1 MISFTGSTRAG
12 KAISRAASE
21 TLKRVTLELG
31 GKGASIIFADADDR
45 AVARSVR
52 DCFRSPF
59 KSQNKTQNL

>member
-1 MISFTGSTRAG
+1 
-12 KAISRAASE
+12 
-21 TLKRVTLELG
+21 LKRVTLELG